1 MAKVVWL
8 LVADSLS
15 SWITKLIFLS
25 PCPDPAAP
33 DDTSLVMVVAG
44 IDSVVGVR
52 AVVPPPPLLPCP
64 DAMDC
69 AATDHRRLLVVA
81 TVRPDGVTA
90 AVAGFVTGVTAV
102 ITFPEW
108 PPWSRF

>member
-1 MAKVVWL
+1 MVWL

-15 SWITKLIFLS
+15 SWMTKLIFLS

-52 AVVPPPPLLPCP
+52 AVPPHTLLPCP
-64 DAMDC
+64 DAMDW

-102 ITFPEW
+102 STLPEW
-108 PPWSRF
+108 TPWSRL